1 MSQEQFTENLK
12 IIVAEKLS
20 TLPNFHED
28 IKYVAEYI
36 VLLMVNGGTVET
48 VVQELSTLFDS
59 VSPAALSDVVQTA
72 FFALEALQQGETA
85 DSIVSKIRGVPAVP
99 EPQQVEQQQ
108 LPQQQA
114 PQQSMVPEQQQQPAP
129 VPSAPLSAFAN
140 FVPKQPV
147 AQDESQNS
155 MSTPTQFSQ
164 RVGAVGK
171 SRGGRGGR
179 GSTRGASRGHNRNQ
193 NARFN
198 PLARALGMNEGD
210 GNVNVVHQKK
220 EGRCKLFPHCP
231 LGRSCPHA
239 HPTKVCNDYP
249 NCPKPPGTCEYLHPN
264 EDEELMREIE
274 KTREE
279 FQQRKAAIIAARSK
293 PVQTGIVLCKFGAL
307 CSNPMCPFGHPTP
320 ANEDAKVIDLLWCA
334 ENLKCMD
341 PNCKKAHS
349 SLSKIKQVAPLGQQK
364 FKPTAPPAARPVEKS
379 LEQCK
384 FGSHCTNKR
393 CKFRHARS
401 HIMCREGANCTR
413 IDCLFGHPINE
424 DCKFGIACRNAY
436 CLFRHPEGRVVP
448 QKEKSNN
455 NGQPG
460 FTDNGASNMSQRPFA
475 LPEGA
480 HIENA
485 APQNTL
491 QSMHAVQ
498 QQPDNDTDMS

>member
-12 IIVAEKLS
+12 VIVAEKLS
-20 TLPNFHED
+20 TIPNFHED

-59 VSPAALSDVVQTA
+59 VSPDSLSDVVQTA
-72 FFALEALQQGETA
+72 FFALEALQQGETV
-85 DSIVSKIRGVPAVP
+85 DSIVSKIRGSVAPAAP
-99 EPQQVEQQQ
+99 EPQQI
-108 LPQQQA
+108 
-114 PQQSMVPEQQQQPAP
+114 QQPPMMAQPEAP
-129 VPSAPLSAFAN
+129 VPQESLSAFAN

-147 AQDESQNS
+147 VQAEPSDG
-155 MSTPTQFSQ
+155 MVTPTPYSQ
-164 RVGAVGK
+164 KVGAVGK
-171 SRGGRGGR
+171 QRGGRSGR
-179 GSTRGASRGHNRNQ
+179 GASRGASRGHGRNQ

-198 PLARALGMNEGD
+198 PLAKALGINGEGE
-210 GNVNVVHQKK
+210 NVNFVHQKK
-220 EGRCKLFPHCP
+220 EGRCRLFPRCP

-274 KTREE
+274 RTREE

-293 PVQTGIVLCKFGAL
+293 PVSTGIVLCKFGAL

-320 ANEDAKVIDLLWCA
+320 ADEDAKVLELLWCA
-334 ENLKCMD
+334 DNLQCSD
-341 PNCKKAHS
+341 RSCRKAHS
-349 SLSKIKQVAPLGQQK
+349 SLSKIREVAPLGQK
-364 FKPTAPPAARPVEKS
+364 NFRASAPAAPRPQEKS

-384 FGSHCTNKR
+384 FGTHCTNKR
-393 CKFRHARS
+393 CKYRHARS
-401 HIMCREGANCTR
+401 HVMCREGANCTR
-413 IDCLFGHPINE
+413 IDCFFGHPINE
-424 DCKFGIACRNAY
+424 DCKFGVECRNTN

-448 QKEKSNN
+448 QKGKPAGGEDQSTTFTPSDSN
-455 NGQPG
+455 G
-460 FTDNGASNMSQRPFA
+460 SVSQRMFA

-485 APQNTL
+485 GAQQGL
-491 QSMHAVQ
+491 QSIHAHS
-498 QQPDNDTDMS
+498 QPDNDTEMS